1 MPVAQRGHTTSPTV
15 GTSSALAPQNE
26 QVLTVRMLAREASS
40 SVEKCRQRQYTPGK
54 MTQGTL
60 RL

>member
-15 GTSSALAPQNE
+15 GTSSAFAPQNE
-26 QVLTVRMLAREASS
+26 QVLTVRMLARF
-40 SVEKCRQRQYTPGK
+40 RQYTPGK
-54 MTQGTL
+54 MTHGTL